1 MDFSDKIFTL
11 FTTRGGSIMYAL
23 FLILNDVY
31 MLDDILEIF
40 YELEVGATSFD
51 SIGMGKVLLE
61 HNVSVP
67 FFSSIRKLIDGN
79 KPYNKTI
86 ISVIKDKEKL
96 DKAVELINNKLDDF
110 HKQGVGFMFVVPVI
124 DCYGSK
130 KKIK

>member
-1 MDFSDKIFTL
+1 MNN
-11 FTTRGGSIMYAL
+11 MYAL

-40 YELEVGATSFD
+40 YELNVGATSFD

-86 ISVIKDKEKL
+86 ISVIKDKDLLDTAVNRINEKL
-96 DKAVELINNKLDDF
+96 DNF

-124 DCYGSK
+124 DCFGSK
-130 KKIK
+130 KN